1 MARIICVVNRK
12 GGSGKTT
19 TAFNLAGA
27 LAEQGYRVLVID
39 VDPQGSF
46 SRSLNMSRASPK
58 LSTVLMTPTEEFVR
72 VVQPTP
78 VENLFLIPSDPDLKI
93 IELRYGELA
102 GHHNRLRSC
111 LSKFLPPDRFDFIL
125 IDCPPSLSILT
136 SNALMAAQEVIIPV
150 DGSTYGTEALKDTLE
165 SIKLVQEEVNPD
177 LRICGILLGNV
188 NRRTIYDQTTEET
201 YRSRFTDTMFDTV
214 IPTSIKADE
223 AAMLGRPI
231 THYASSSDLAQCY
244 RRLTEEVVSRNQ
256 GKWSPNGKSSGQA
269 KRLSSIAP
277 RG

>member
-19 TAFNLAGA
+19 TTFNLAGA

-46 SRSLNMSRASPK
+46 SRSLNVDRAGPK
-58 LSTVLMTPTEEFVR
+58 LSTVLMAPSEEFAGL
-72 VVQPTP
+72 VQPSP
-78 VENLFLIPSDPDLKI
+78 IDNLFVIPSDPDLKI
-93 IELRYGELA
+93 VELRYGELA

-111 LSKFLPPDRFDFIL
+111 LIKFLPQDQFDLIF

-136 SNALMAAQEVIIPV
+136 SNALVAAQEVIIPV

-177 LRICGILLGNV
+177 LHICGILLSNV
-188 NRRTIYDQTTEET
+188 NRRTVYDQTVEEA
-201 YRSRFTDTMFDTV
+201 YRNRFTDKMFDAV

-223 AAMLGRPI
+223 ASMLGKPV
-231 THYASSSDLAQCY
+231 THYASSSHMAQCY
-244 RRLTEEVVSRNQ
+244 RHLAEEVASRNQ
-256 GKWSPNGKSSGQA
+256 TKWSLRDRSSGLA
-269 KRLSSIAP
+269 RKLSSIVA
-277 RG
+277 RR

>member
-1 MARIICVVNRK
+1 MTRVICVVNRK

-19 TAFNLAGA
+19 TTFNLAGA

-46 SRSLNMSRASPK
+46 SRSLNINGAAPK
-58 LSTVLMTPTEEFVR
+58 LSNVLMAPTEEFAGL
-72 VVQPTP
+72 VQPAP
-78 VENLFLIPSDPDLKI
+78 VENLFVIPADPDLKI
-93 IELRYGELA
+93 IELRFGELA

-111 LSKFLPPDRFDFIL
+111 LAKFLPDEFDFIF

-136 SNALMAAQEVIIPV
+136 SNALVAAQEVIIPV

-177 LRICGILLGNV
+177 LHICGILLGNV
-188 NRRTIYDQTTEET
+188 NRRTIYDQTIEET
-201 YRSRFTDTMFDTV
+201 YRSRFTDKVFDTV

-223 AAMLGRPI
+223 AAMLGKPV
-231 THYASSSDLAQCY
+231 THYVSSSGLAQCY
-244 RRLTEEVVSRNQ
+244 RRLAEEVVSRNQ
-256 GKWSPNGKSSGQA
+256 TKWSPKGKSSGLA
-269 KRLSSIAP
+269 RKLSSIAAH
-277 RG
+277 R

>member
-1 MARIICVVNRK
+1 MTRIICVVNRK

-19 TAFNLAGA
+19 TTLNLAGA

-46 SRSLNMSRASPK
+46 SRALHVNCAGPK
-58 LSTVLMTPTEEFVR
+58 LSTVLMAPGEEFANL
-72 VVQPTP
+72 VQPTP
-78 VENLFLIPSDPDLKI
+78 VENLFVIPSDPDLKV

-111 LSKFLPPDRFDFIL
+111 LTKFLPSDRFDFAF

-177 LRICGILLGNV
+177 LHICGILLGNV
-188 NRRTIYDQTTEET
+188 NRRTIYDQTIEET
-201 YRSRFTDTMFDTV
+201 YRSRFTDSMFDTV

-223 AAMLGRPI
+223 AAMLGKPV
-231 THYASSSDLAQCY
+231 THYASSSYLAQCY
-244 RRLTEEVVSRNQ
+244 RHLAEEVVSRNQ
-256 GKWSPNGKSSGQA
+256 TKWSPREKSSGLA
-269 KRLSSIAP
+269 WKLSSIVA
-277 RG
+277 RH

>member
-1 MARIICVVNRK
+1 MTRVICVVNRK

-19 TAFNLAGA
+19 TTFNLAGA
-27 LAEQGYRVLVID
+27 LAEQDYRVLVID

-46 SRSLNMSRASPK
+46 SRSLNTNSAGPK
-58 LSTVLMTPTEEFVR
+58 LSNVLMAPTEEFASL
-72 VVQPTP
+72 VQPTP
-78 VENLFLIPSDPDLKI
+78 VENLFLIPADPDLKV

-111 LSKFLPPDRFDFIL
+111 LTKFLPDGFDFIF

-177 LRICGILLGNV
+177 LHICGILLGNV
-188 NRRTIYDQTTEET
+188 NRRTIYDQTIEET
-201 YRSRFTDTMFDTV
+201 YRSRFKDTIFDAV

-223 AAMLGRPI
+223 AAMLGKPI
-231 THYASSSDLAQCY
+231 THYASSSYLAQCY
-244 RRLTEEVVSRNQ
+244 RHLAEEVASKNQ
-256 GKWSPNGKSSGQA
+256 RKWSQRRKSSGLGR
-269 KRLSSIAP
+269 KLSSIVA
-277 RG
+277 RR

>member
-1 MARIICVVNRK
+1 MVNRK

-19 TAFNLAGA
+19 TTFNLAGA

-46 SRSLNMSRASPK
+46 SRSLNINCAGAK
-58 LSTVLMTPTEEFVR
+58 LSTVLMAPTEEFAKL
-72 VVQPTP
+72 VQSTP
-78 VENLFLIPSDPDLKI
+78 VENLFVISSDPDLKVM
-93 IELRYGELA
+93 ELRYGDLA

-111 LSKFLPPDRFDFIL
+111 LSKFLPEGFDFVF

-136 SNALMAAQEVIIPV
+136 SNALVAAQEVIIPV

-165 SIKLVQEEVNPD
+165 SIKLVQEEVNAD
-177 LRICGILLGNV
+177 LHICGILLGNV
-188 NRRTIYDQTTEET
+188 NRRTIYDQTIQET

-231 THYASSSDLAQCY
+231 THYASSSALAQCY
-244 RRLTEEVVSRNQ
+244 RHLAEEVVRRNQ
-256 GKWSPNGKSSGQA
+256 ENG
-269 KRLSSIAP
+269 R
-277 RG
+277 

>member
-1 MARIICVVNRK
+1 MTRVICIVNRK

-19 TAFNLAGA
+19 TTFNLAGA

-46 SRSLNMSRASPK
+46 SRSLNINGADCK
-58 LSTVLMTPTEEFVR
+58 LSNVLMAPSEEFAKL
-72 VVQPTP
+72 VQPTP
-78 VENLFLIPSDPDLKI
+78 VENLLVIPADPDLKI

-111 LSKFLPPDRFDFIL
+111 LTKFLPDGFDFIF

-136 SNALMAAQEVIIPV
+136 SNALVAAQEVIIPV

-177 LRICGILLGNV
+177 LHICGIVLGNV
-188 NRRTIYDQTTEET
+188 NRRTIYDQTIEET
-201 YRSRFTDTMFDTV
+201 YRSRFTDAMFDTV

-223 AAMLGRPI
+223 AAMLGKSV
-231 THYASSSDLAQCY
+231 THYASSSCLAQCY
-244 RRLTEEVVSRNQ
+244 RHLAEEVVTRNQ
-256 GKWSPNGKSSGQA
+256 TKWSPRGNSSGLGR
-269 KRLSSIAP
+269 KLSSIAAH
-277 RG
+277 R